1 METKTFTN
9 QYNKLYAQVEN
20 QLRKLLNWIGEPSD
34 SVCEPCLKINSDTLI
49 YDEIC
54 YLHGKLVL
62 IDQDGLQ
69 YDLSVLDFDTLCEIT
84 DQLSHINPYEA
95 IERPVR
101 HLSDS
106 GIELSEFPNFSATGS
121 PEGMKK
127 QTYGKGALLVQ
138 FGNYIYNVT
147 SAPEIYFE
155 HANEP
160 DQEY

>member
-1 METKTFTN
+1 METKTFTD
-9 QYNKLYAQVEN
+9 QYNGLYAQIEN

-34 SVCEPCLKINSDTLI
+34 SVSEPCLKINSDTLI

-54 YLHGKLVL
+54 YLHGKLIL

-69 YDLSVLDFDTLCEIT
+69 YDLSVLDFDTLCKIT
-84 DQLSHINPYEA
+84 DQQSIIDYRTGV
-95 IERPVR
+95 ERPLR
-101 HLSDS
+101 HLSNA
-106 GIELSEFPNFSATGS
+106 GIDLSDFPCFASTGS

-127 QTYGKGALLVQ
+127 QFYGKGALLVQ
-138 FGNYIYNVT
+138 FGKYIYNVT

-155 HANEP
+155 HADEP